1 MNVHLHIEHL
11 VLDGLPVEPDGGDLV
26 RAAVEAE
33 LTRLLAEGT
42 LGPGLRTGGAHFAVP
57 ADDVAF
63 SHSDSANTLGGKI
76 GQAIYGG
83 ISR

>member
-33 LTRLLAEGT
+33 LTRLLASGGP
-42 LGPGLRTGGAHFAVP
+42 GPGLRTGGARFDVP

-63 SHSDSANTLGGKI
+63 SHGDSAISLGGKI